1 MVDVKLLL
9 ECPKTV
15 TDCNSC
21 GLVAY
26 YVARGT
32 DYWGA
37 VLLDLAH
44 EKLGYMNQNM
54 AL

>member
-26 YVARGT
+26 YVAYIQLRC
-32 DYWGA
+32 
-37 VLLDLAH
+37 LAIQIFS
-44 EKLGYMNQNM
+44 YVSWICY
-54 AL
+54 